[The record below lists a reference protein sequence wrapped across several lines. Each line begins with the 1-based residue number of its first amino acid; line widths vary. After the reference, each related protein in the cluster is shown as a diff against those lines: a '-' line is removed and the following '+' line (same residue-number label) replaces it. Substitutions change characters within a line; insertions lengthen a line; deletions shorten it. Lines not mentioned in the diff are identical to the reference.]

1 MNGSYVPKKSFHG
14 TIAYFNGDTENF
26 TSTYDAN
33 SESTLNLNLVAGS
46 YDGLRADNQNVT
58 VTVDSTGML
67 SGHSSDGCSFAGTL
81 TPRAKGNVF
90 HTSVTF
96 EGDACRDGTET
107 VTGVAFYEAATN
119 RLYSAALD
127 NARTTSF
134 IFIGTKR

>member
-1 MNGSYVPKKSFHG
+1 
-14 TIAYFNGDTENF
+14 
-26 TSTYDAN
+26 
-33 SESTLNLNLVAGS
+33 
-46 YDGLRADNQNVT
+46 
-58 VTVDSTGML
+58 ML